1 MRQSKRSS
9 SDIWTVASETGI
21 TADVARRIINSFF
34 DAIVLKARALPFDD
48 AGRIYSKAAFEEKGF
63 VVNIP
68 YIGRIGTSYSRYLT
82 WRRNEAKH
90 LKQEN
95 RSKYRNRLSSED
107 IEKMADDILSGK
119 PVTAIRKKKGNELY
133 KRVWYVEQ
141 GQKRLARQVIQ
152 KEN

>member
-1 MRQSKRSS
+1 MRQSSRHN
-9 SDIWTVASETGI
+9 SDIRTVASETGI

-34 DAIVLKARALPFDD
+34 DAIVLKARALPYDD
-48 AGRIYSKAAFEEKGF
+48 NSRIYSKAAFEEKGF

-82 WRRNEAKH
+82 WRRNEAKG
-90 LKQEN
+90 LTQEA

-107 IEKMADDILSGK
+107 IEKMADEILSGK
-119 PVTAIRKKKGNELY
+119 LPTPVKKRKGSELY

-141 GQKRLARQVIQ
+141 DKKRLARQVIQ
-152 KEN
+152 KEK